1 MADHKHLRVEQ
12 TGDVA
17 VIHFRERWLKDFL
30 QIEELG
36 RELYQLAEA
45 ENHVKLVLEFSCV
58 EFLSS
63 SALGKFISMHG
74 KLRAHGGSMRLCS
87 LQPQILDVF
96 LTCGLNRLF
105 DIKKDLAEAL
115 ASF

>member
-1 MADHKHLRVEQ
+1 MADYKHLRVEE
-12 TGDVA
+12 TGGVA
-17 VIHFRERWLKDFL
+17 VIHFRERWLKDFV

-36 RELYQLAEA
+36 RELYQLAEG
-45 ENHVKLVLEFSCV
+45 ENPAKLVLEFSCI

-74 KLRAHGGSMRLCS
+74 KLRAHGGCVKLCS

-105 DIKKDLAEAL
+105 DIKKDLPEAL